1 MKFDDIKKRIL
12 KNYKLLV
19 STKII
24 SGLASVITLLLIAR
38 FLGVKEFGVFAMVI
52 SSVEILNI
60 LFSFRVWDTTVKFI
74 GDNATNKQNISS
86 YISFSML
93 VSFFSS
99 LLSLMLI
106 FFLADWV
113 TYHLFGDLNITTL
126 PGFYSINFLAKLIS
140 IYAFSVLFISIND
153 NFDGILRTYNQYNSI
168 LKINIITNLSRLV
181 LVALSIYYYGTL
193 IKIFICFVLA
203 FAIGTLLRFI
213 YLTRALNKE
222 EIDFELSHSLNHSE
236 QFDYLKFMS
245 NAHFSNIL
253 NLANDKNLGVLVVG
267 YFVGP
272 FYAGLYRVARAITK
286 IIRRI
291 MDPALEIIFPEF
303 VKLNTEKDFQ
313 NYKKVIVES
322 VKMLLFSSSIVG
334 LGIYVFSSEIIVL
347 FFGTEYIQAESA
359 LFILIIAMII
369 HNGIYW
375 INPSMLALG
384 RAKYLTI
391 ITIITALIYCS
402 SLFYLVRAMQHDG
415 AALSLVIRNLSIL
428 VIGTCFYI
436 KVIKEK
442 LS

>member
-12 KNYKLLV
+12 NNYKLLV

-24 SGLASVITLLLIAR
+24 GGLASALTLLIIAR
-38 FLGVKEFGVFAMVI
+38 WLGVSQFGIFAMII

-86 YISFSML
+86 YISFSTM

-99 LLSLMLI
+99 FFSLILILL
-106 FFLADWV
+106 LADWV
-113 TYHLFGDLNITTL
+113 THNLFSFTLFGDVVEHDQ
-126 PGFYSINFLAKLIS
+126 LAKLIS
-140 IYAFSVLFISIND
+140 IYAFSVLFISVND
-153 NFDGILRTYNQYNSI
+153 NFDGMLRTYNQYNSI

-181 LVALSIYYYGTL
+181 LVVLCIYYYGALTEVL
-193 IKIFICFVLA
+193 ICFVVA
-203 FAIGTLLRFI
+203 FAMGALLRFI
-213 YLTRALNKE
+213 YLKKALNE
-222 EIDFELSHSLNHSE
+222 EKINLKPSNSLNRSE
-236 QFDYLKFMS
+236 RFDYLKFMS

-272 FYAGLYRVARAITK
+272 IYAGLYRVARAITK

-303 VKLNTEKDFQ
+303 VKLNAEKDFQ
-313 NYKKVIVES
+313 NYKKVIIES
-322 VKMLLFSSSIVG
+322 VKMLVLSSLIVG
-334 LGIYVFSSEIIVL
+334 SGIYLFSSEIIAL
-347 FFGTEYIQAESA
+347 FFGAQYINAESA
-359 LFILIIAMII
+359 LFILIIAMIL
-369 HNGIYW
+369 HNGGYW

-384 RAKYLTI
+384 KAKYLTM
-391 ITIITALIYCS
+391 ITIITTIIYCL

-415 AALSLVIRNLSIL
+415 AALSLVIRNLCIL
-428 VIGTCFYI
+428 SVGTYFYFRAL
-436 KVIKEK
+436 KMN
-442 LS
+442 

>member
-24 SGLASVITLLLIAR
+24 GGLASAITLLIIAR
-38 FLGVKEFGVFAMVI
+38 FLGVEEFGIFAMVI

-74 GDNATNKQNISS
+74 GDNANNKENISNYVS
-86 YISFSML
+86 FSTIISFLS
-93 VSFFSS
+93 SFLSLLLILLLSS
-99 LLSLMLI
+99 LI
-106 FFLADWV
+106 ADQ
-113 TYHLFGDLNITTL
+113 LFGIQ
-126 PGFYSINFLAKLIS
+126 GYESLIKC
-140 IYAFSVLFISIND
+140 YVFSVLFISIND
-153 NFDGILRTYNQYNSI
+153 NLDGVLRTYNQYNSI
-168 LKINIITNLSRLV
+168 LKINIITNLSRLA
-181 LVALSIYYYGTL
+181 LVIWYLYLHDAAFRVNQAEILVVFTLSFL
-193 IKIFICFVLA
+193 
-203 FAIGTLLRFI
+203 IGTVLRFL
-213 YLTRALNKE
+213 YLKKALNEE
-222 EIDFELSHSLNHSE
+222 EIDCKLIHSLSRSE

-286 IIRRI
+286 VIRRI

-303 VKLNTEKDFQ
+303 VKLNTEKDFK
-313 NYKKVIVES
+313 NYQKVIIES
-322 VKMLLFSSSIVG
+322 VKMLLFSSLIVG
-334 LGIYVFSSEIIVL
+334 LGIYLFSSEIILL
-347 FFGTEYIQAESA
+347 FFGTEYIKAESA

-369 HNGIYW
+369 HNGVYW

-391 ITIITALIYCS
+391 ITIITTLIYCS

-428 VIGTCFYI
+428 VIGIYFYS

>member
-24 SGLASVITLLLIAR
+24 GGLASAITLLIIAR
-38 FLGVKEFGVFAMVI
+38 FLGVEEFGIFAMVI

-74 GDNATNKQNISS
+74 GDNANNKENISN
-86 YISFSML
+86 YISFSTIISFL
-93 VSFFSS
+93 SSFFSLLLIL
-99 LLSLMLI
+99 LLSSLI
-106 FFLADWV
+106 ADQ
-113 TYHLFGDLNITTL
+113 LFGIRE
-126 PGFYSINFLAKLIS
+126 YEYLIKC
-140 IYAFSVLFISIND
+140 YVFSVLFISIND
-153 NFDGILRTYNQYNSI
+153 NLDGILRTYNQYNSI

-181 LVALSIYYYGTL
+181 LVGLYIYLYDAAPFRVDIAAILVVFTLSFL
-193 IKIFICFVLA
+193 
-203 FAIGTLLRFI
+203 IGTVLRFL
-213 YLTRALNKE
+213 YLKKALNEE
-222 EIDFELSHSLNHSE
+222 EIDCKLIHSLSRSE

-245 NAHFSNIL
+245 NTHFSNIL

-267 YFVGP
+267 YFIGP

-303 VKLNTEKDFQ
+303 VKLNTEKDFK
-313 NYKKVIVES
+313 NYQKVIIES
-322 VKMLLFSSSIVG
+322 VKMLLFSSLIVG
-334 LGIYVFSSEIIVL
+334 LGIYLFSSEIIVL
-347 FFGTEYIQAESA
+347 FFGTEYIKAESA

-369 HNGIYW
+369 HNGVYW

-391 ITIITALIYCS
+391 ITIITTLIYCS

-428 VIGTCFYI
+428 VIGIYFYS

>member
-24 SGLASVITLLLIAR
+24 GGLASAITLLIIAR
-38 FLGVKEFGVFAMVI
+38 FLGVEEFGIFAMVI

-74 GDNATNKQNISS
+74 GDNANNKENISNYVS
-86 YISFSML
+86 FSTIISFLS
-93 VSFFSS
+93 SFLSLILILLLSS
-99 LLSLMLI
+99 LI
-106 FFLADWV
+106 ADQ
-113 TYHLFGDLNITTL
+113 LFGIR
-126 PGFYSINFLAKLIS
+126 GYEYLIKC
-140 IYAFSVLFISIND
+140 YVFSVLFISIND
-153 NFDGILRTYNQYNSI
+153 NLDGVLRTYNQYNSI

-181 LVALSIYYYGTL
+181 LVVWYIYFAAFQVNQAEILVVFTLSFL
-193 IKIFICFVLA
+193 
-203 FAIGTLLRFI
+203 IGTVLRFL
-213 YLTRALNKE
+213 YLKKALDEE
-222 EIDFELSHSLNHSE
+222 EIDCKLIHSLSRSE

-286 IIRRI
+286 VIRRI

-303 VKLNTEKDFQ
+303 VKLNTEKDFG
-313 NYKKVIVES
+313 NYQKVIIES
-322 VKMLLFSSSIVG
+322 VKMLLFSSLIVG
-334 LGIYVFSSEIIVL
+334 LGIYLFSSEIIVL
-347 FFGTEYIQAESA
+347 FFGTEYIKAESA

-369 HNGIYW
+369 HNGVYW

-384 RAKYLTI
+384 KAKYLTI
-391 ITIITALIYCS
+391 ITIITTLIYCS

-428 VIGTCFYI
+428 VIGIYFYS